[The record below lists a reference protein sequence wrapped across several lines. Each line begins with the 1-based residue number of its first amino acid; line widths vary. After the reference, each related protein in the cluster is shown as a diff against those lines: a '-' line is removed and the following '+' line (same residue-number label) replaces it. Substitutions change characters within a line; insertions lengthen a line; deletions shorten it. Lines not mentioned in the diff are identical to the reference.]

1 MISISLIITTYN
13 RPDALKA
20 VLVSALNQTL
30 PPFDIVIADDGS
42 REETRVMVESMAR
55 ISRIPIH
62 HAWQEDR
69 GFRAAAVRNLGVRQA
84 GGEYLVFIDG
94 DILLH
99 PGFLEDHAHAA
110 RRNRFIK
117 GSRLMLKPDLTAR
130 LIQSPGQLP
139 GFWTSG
145 VESRLKMLRFKVLR
159 NLLSTSKGGWD
170 NVRTCNLSLYRED
183 FERVNGFDEGFE
195 GWGLEDTEFVARL
208 IFSGMNRLNLRFA
221 GIGWHLYHREE
232 PRDALPQNQARL
244 DRTLS
249 SGLKQCQKGF
259 VELA

>member
-1 MISISLIITTYN
+1 
-13 RPDALKA
+13 
-20 VLVSALNQTL
+20 
-30 PPFDIVIADDGS
+30 
-42 REETRVMVESMAR
+42 
-55 ISRIPIH
+55 
-62 HAWQEDR
+62 
-69 GFRAAAVRNLGVRQA
+69 
-84 GGEYLVFIDG
+84 
-94 DILLH
+94 
-99 PGFLEDHAHAA
+99 
-110 RRNRFIK
+110 
-117 GSRLMLKPDLTAR
+117 
-130 LIQSPGQLP
+130 
-139 GFWTSG
+139 
-145 VESRLKMLRFKVLR
+145 ESRFKMLRIKALR
-159 NLLSTSKGGWD
+159 NSLSTGKGGWD